1 METDKPIL
9 NGFKRIFSRTIGQNF
24 ELKKILQELRVNLN
38 IVAENTEHQKNVI
51 IISFLAPNSDKNIF
65 IFNYGVVLL
74 WAFEEEE
81 EKEIISFFYKNC
93 KYVINQNNNNIF
105 NHYNYNHSKT
115 RNDNKNPGSKTNNA
129 LGADIKNS
137 NNQKV
142 ENSDTTQ
149 EFFYPYSDTN
159 GNIFHFK
166 KGEIFGISSKNRIT
180 IESNDISERLTV
192 AFAIAQETI
201 LRHYEMDVHK
211 VIDETKRIPIDM
223 RDKGEINLNKKEISR
238 NIGIIF
244 MRRSAIN
251 LNSDILDTPDIFW
264 NQKTE
269 LEEFYKIIRR
279 FLDINKRVEI
289 LNKRMK
295 ILKELYDVMNN
306 EIKTQGKFRLEWIVV
321 YLIVIEIFVSLF
333 WKILVK
339 DIMRLF

>member
-1 METDKPIL
+1 
-9 NGFKRIFSRTIGQNF
+9 
-24 ELKKILQELRVNLN
+24 
-38 IVAENTEHQKNVI
+38 
-51 IISFLAPNSDKNIF
+51 
-65 IFNYGVVLL
+65 
-74 WAFEEEE
+74 
-81 EKEIISFFYKNC
+81 
-93 KYVINQNNNNIF
+93 
-105 NHYNYNHSKT
+105 
-115 RNDNKNPGSKTNNA
+115 
-129 LGADIKNS
+129 
-137 NNQKV
+137 
-142 ENSDTTQ
+142 
-149 EFFYPYSDTN
+149 
-159 GNIFHFK
+159 
-166 KGEIFGISSKNRIT
+166 
-180 IESNDISERLTV
+180 
-192 AFAIAQETI
+192 
-201 LRHYEMDVHK
+201 MDVHK
-211 VIDETKRIPIDM
+211 VIDETKKIPIDM

-269 LEEFYKIIRR
+269 VEEYYKIIRR

>member
-1 METDKPIL
+1 VKKVDLLM
-9 NGFKRIFSRTIGQNF
+9 Q
-24 ELKKILQELRVNLN
+24 KKIRPCRISLQ
-38 IVAENTEHQKNVI
+38 
-51 IISFLAPNSDKNIF
+51 
-65 IFNYGVVLL
+65 
-74 WAFEEEE
+74 
-81 EKEIISFFYKNC
+81 
-93 KYVINQNNNNIF
+93 
-105 NHYNYNHSKT
+105 
-115 RNDNKNPGSKTNNA
+115 
-129 LGADIKNS
+129 
-137 NNQKV
+137 
-142 ENSDTTQ
+142 
-149 EFFYPYSDTN
+149 
-159 GNIFHFK
+159 
-166 KGEIFGISSKNRIT
+166 SKNRIT

-192 AFAIAQETI
+192 AFAIAQDTI

-211 VIDETKRIPIDM
+211 VIDETKKIPIDM

-269 LEEFYKIIRR
+269 VEEYYKIIRR

>member
-1 METDKPIL
+1 
-9 NGFKRIFSRTIGQNF
+9 
-24 ELKKILQELRVNLN
+24 
-38 IVAENTEHQKNVI
+38 
-51 IISFLAPNSDKNIF
+51 
-65 IFNYGVVLL
+65 
-74 WAFEEEE
+74 
-81 EKEIISFFYKNC
+81 
-93 KYVINQNNNNIF
+93 
-105 NHYNYNHSKT
+105 
-115 RNDNKNPGSKTNNA
+115 
-129 LGADIKNS
+129 
-137 NNQKV
+137 
-142 ENSDTTQ
+142 
-149 EFFYPYSDTN
+149 
-159 GNIFHFK
+159 
-166 KGEIFGISSKNRIT
+166 
-180 IESNDISERLTV
+180 
-192 AFAIAQETI
+192 
-201 LRHYEMDVHK
+201 
-211 VIDETKRIPIDM
+211 M

-269 LEEFYKIIRR
+269 VEEYYKIIRR